1 MNRIKLAIITC
12 LMMLSLPLFA
22 QKVTLNEKN
31 SRLKDVLEKI
41 VEQTNYDLFYS
52 TEILKKSKRVRI
64 KVTDQDLRTVLDE
77 IFHHQT
83 ISYSIANN
91 TIVLVPKRPRIVET
105 VIEVNIDQ
113 LTRPNLPRMVEGE
126 IRDQAGKPIRGV
138 TIVNNKDPKNSRTIS
153 DINGR
158 FNIETSRG
166 DLVTFSCQGY
176 KESTILFRGE
186 RNMLVTLY
194 NQVLAVNEVTV
205 EARVKKNLNLNTQ
218 IDMTNRSYMN
228 LGQLLQ
234 GTVPGLT
241 LQVLPSNKRKIVGIT
256 EIGTIQSGQ
265 GGGLRKTY
273 YTLDQFLQKFYPN
286 GQRMID
292 AIENKTSLP
301 GGGDAGRFFIEY
313 SNQASVTLVPELRG
327 SASFGNTEGMMV
339 IIDGFPVEEFP
350 ADYPMANVES
360 VEVIKDPKELIKWGP
375 RATAGIIL
383 IKTKTGRK
391 NQVNITYN
399 ANMYFKPAPKY
410 DMAKLGL
417 ASSADI
423 IDYLKSAATMDLVPG
438 DGDFENLNLAERL
451 FAWRRDNKITE
462 AEFNRRIDSLSIL
475 SNEAQVAHLQQNV
488 MSQNHLL
495 SFSGGTPQ
503 YMFTLTG
510 TYNNFKSHG
519 LNNNSNTYGVDL
531 KNNFNLLKGKLIANW
546 QINANRTNAQGGAN
560 ELSIYN
566 LPPAY
571 QMFLD
576 RQGNYIYDQKVLGE
590 VYNNLIMKNGY
601 FNHGI
606 NMLED
611 SRLMNSLSKNTL
623 VQSRLEMKWDLFKG
637 LRWDNSVFYRMT
649 RNNNDRITDRQSS
662 EGRQLFNN
670 YGSPNFGSVDFYVP
684 PGDILNNSQ
693 DKYLQWNIRSG
704 LSYSLKIDEHTV
716 TANIGAGGAN
726 ETRER
731 PGNVT
736 RYGYNKNTGKGS
748 AIFLPAGDKN
758 QGVENFRRLYSSTA
772 ALIYPFALLTPSSGD
787 TSIFRN
793 LNWNAGINYDYKEKT
808 INFNANYSE
817 AFSPNYGKEKFA
829 TTRTF
834 NSIVGYQ
841 FKHKNLPDWL
851 SGVMVS
857 AGLMGNKM
865 PDLPTTIGSNR
876 YRQAEWNNYAIWVN
890 NFIPVPQA
898 GQSSFNIFEELRL
911 NLFGGDLSVYGR
923 YNTMKLSGIS
933 PSGSLTDSA
942 SFNQRRTLRYFSAGL
957 EGSLRDGTLMFNGT
971 FDRSPEGQKQF
982 NGNISYDIKK
992 ESFFTS
998 EGISTLMIGATYQD
1012 LSSIQ
1017 GLGLMMGTN
1026 SSAGGGFGLATN
1038 STFSVLPPR
1047 NKNIEIYFQ
1056 FGLNNDR
1063 HRIDL
1068 RYYNRSD
1075 QGITNNIPIP
1085 TDPSTGLD
1093 NQITFSN
1100 IVNKGVEFFY
1110 KSDIVRKPKFSYS
1123 FAING
1128 AYNLNMAKKIP
1139 KTPYSASRQ
1148 FLTAFREG
1156 YSTTNVWGY
1165 RWAGLNAEGAP
1176 QIYDAK
1182 GNITANPDSSVL
1194 ANDIIYMGATRAPWT
1209 GGFMHDITYGK
1220 FFARVSF
1227 MGSFGGIMRRF
1238 IPANSGAQY
1247 ENSNLISQRWKKP
1260 GDEAFT
1266 DVPALTND
1274 TGLSIRS
1281 FLAQNSSNSFMSAN
1295 FIRLQ
1300 EVMVGWVIPKS
1311 FLNEKYVK
1319 SLRISAHMQN
1329 VAVWAKNRYKYDPNN
1344 VDTGGRLGL
1353 PTPIQ
1358 YGATLNVIF

>member
-1 MNRIKLAIITC
+1 MKRIKLAIISC
-12 LMMLSLPLFA
+12 LITLSLPLFA
-22 QKVTLNEKN
+22 QKVTLNERN
-31 SRLKDVLEKI
+31 SKLKDVLEKL

-52 TEILKKSKRVRI
+52 TEMLKKTKRVRI
-64 KVTDQDLRTVLDE
+64 KVSNMELKTVLDE
-77 IFHHQT
+77 IFQSQP
-83 ISYSIANN
+83 ISYSLANK
-91 TIVLVPKRPRIVET
+91 TIVLVPKRPQLQET
-105 VIEVNIDQ
+105 VIQVNIEQ
-113 LTRPNLPRMVEGE
+113 LMRPNLPRIVPGE
-126 IRDQAGKPIRGV
+126 IRDQSGKPIRGV
-138 TIVNNKDPKNSRTIS
+138 TITNNKDPKNLRSIS
-153 DINGR
+153 DPEGK
-158 FNIETSRG
+158 FNMETARG
-166 DLVTFSCQGY
+166 DLITFTCQGY

-186 RNMLVTLY
+186 RSMIVTLY
-194 NQVLAVNEVTV
+194 NQVLEVSEVTV

-241 LQVLPSNKRKIVGIT
+241 LQILPSNKRKIVGIT
-256 EIGTIQSGQ
+256 EIGTNQSGQ

-301 GGGDAGRFFIEY
+301 GGGDPGRYFIDY

-327 SASFGNTEGMMV
+327 SASFGNTDGMMV

-399 ANMYFKPAPKY
+399 ANMYFKPAPKF
-410 DMAKLGL
+410 DIGKLGL
-417 ASSADI
+417 ATSADI
-423 IDYLKSAATMDLVPG
+423 IDYLKSASELNLMEG
-438 DGDFENLNLAERL
+438 NGDFENLNMAERL
-451 FAWRRDNKITE
+451 FLWRNSNKITE
-462 AEFNRRIDSLSIL
+462 EEFNRKIDSLSVL

-488 MSQNHLL
+488 ISQNHLL
-495 SFSGGTPQ
+495 TFSGGSRQ

-510 TYNNFKSHG
+510 TYNNYKSNG

-531 KNNFNLLKGKLIANW
+531 KNNFNLLNGKLTANW
-546 QINANRTNAQGGAN
+546 QINANRTLSQGGAN

-566 LPPAY
+566 LPPPY

-576 RQGNYIYDQKVLGE
+576 QQGNYVYDQRVLGE
-590 VYNNLIMKNGY
+590 VNNNIIMRNGY
-601 FNHGI
+601 FNHGS
-606 NMLED
+606 NLLED

-623 VQSRLEMKWDLFKG
+623 LQSRLEMKWDLFKG

-662 EGRQLFNN
+662 EARQLFNN
-670 YGSPNFGSVDFYVP
+670 YGTPANGSVDYYVP
-684 PGDILNNSQ
+684 IGDILNNSR
-693 DKYLQWNIRSG
+693 DRYLQWNIRSG
-704 LSYSLKIDEHTV
+704 LSYSLKIDDHTL

-726 ETRER
+726 ETRET
-731 PGNVT
+731 PGNYT
-736 RYGYNKNTGKGS
+736 RYGYNKSTGKGA
-748 AIFLPAGDKN
+748 AIFLPGADPTGGI
-758 QGVENFRRLYSSTA
+758 QNFRWLYNTNS
-772 ALIYPFALLTPSSGD
+772 ALSYPFSLLTPSSGD
-787 TSIFRN
+787 TTIFRN

-808 INFNANYSE
+808 VYFNANYSE
-817 AFSPNYGKEKFA
+817 AFSPNYGMAKYA
-829 TTRTF
+829 TTKTF
-834 NSIVGYQ
+834 NSIIGYQ
-841 FKHKNLPDWL
+841 FKHKNLPEWL

-857 AGLMGNKM
+857 AGLTGNKM

-876 YRQAEWNNYAIWVN
+876 YKQTEWNNYAIWVN

-898 GQSSFNIFEELRL
+898 GQSSLNIFQEARL
-911 NLFGGDLSVYGR
+911 NLFGGQLSVYGR
-923 YNTMKLSGIS
+923 FNTMKLDGIS
-933 PSGSLTDSA
+933 ASGSLTDSA
-942 SFNQRRTLRYFSAGL
+942 AFNKSRTLRYFSAGM
-957 EGSLRDGTLMFNGT
+957 EGSLREGTLMFNGT
-971 FDRSPEGQKQF
+971 YDRSPEGQKQF

-992 ESFFTS
+992 ESYFTS
-998 EGISTLMIGATYQD
+998 ELISSLLIGATYQD

-1026 SSAGGGFGLATN
+1026 SVSGGGFGLATN
-1038 STFSVLPPR
+1038 NTFSVLPPR
-1047 NKNIEIYFQ
+1047 NKNIEVYFQ
-1056 FGLNNDR
+1056 FGMNNDR

-1085 TDPSTGLD
+1085 TDPSTGLN
-1093 NQITFSN
+1093 NQITYSN

-1110 KSDIVRKPKFSYS
+1110 KSELFRKPNFSYS
-1123 FAING
+1123 FSING
-1128 AYNLNMAKKIP
+1128 AYNINMAKEIP
-1139 KTPYSASRQ
+1139 KTPYSATRQ
-1148 FLTAFREG
+1148 YLVAFREG

-1209 GGFMHDITYGK
+1209 GGFMHDVTVGK

-1238 IPANSGAQY
+1238 IPSNSGSLY

-1260 GDEAFT
+1260 GDEAST
-1266 DVPALTND
+1266 DIPALVND
-1274 TGLSIRS
+1274 NGLSVRS
-1281 FLAQNSSNSFMSAN
+1281 FIAQNSTNSFMSAD

-1300 EVMVGWVIPKS
+1300 EVMIGWELPKS
-1311 FLNEKYVK
+1311 FVNEKYVK
-1319 SLRISAHMQN
+1319 SIRISAHMQN
-1329 VAVWAKNRYKYDPNN
+1329 VAVWAKNQYNYDPNN